1 MSIKTIDQE
10 IRSNTAGVAKRINK
24 GAERMVFDIL
34 QSTQYSNPIPSTIRE
49 LVTNACDS
57 QREKEIAIEIL
68 TGVKTEED
76 YFIRRDGEQYSD
88 SNFNRDYYDLKYLN
102 TDIDTVTI
110 NYKRNE
116 GVGYCDVLEI
126 IDHGVGIGGKRLEG
140 ILELGYST
148 KRNTSQNFGAFGLG
162 AKVAL
167 STGVEFYTI
176 ETVHNGKKFKCN
188 CYPYKTD
195 FMIPKFNP
203 YIEFSDGTKVH
214 YEETDEKN
222 YTIVSFGVKKH
233 NRSRFEEAVEEQL
246 NYLGNVKF
254 FIQEQE
260 SRWEKNIHSN
270 VLHNSDHVIV
280 TDSYVYSRPHIV
292 VVKDQSSSVGINYGY
307 VDFRELEMEQLY
319 GSVGLKC
326 PIRQT
331 IKDPDTGEEIV
342 LQEGVEVTPS
352 REKVIWNENT
362 KKFIQG
368 VIDKASEEA
377 SELVEQQLNETDF
390 LKWVKACYDIIGK
403 GLQGSGSALRQLSKI
418 IDTSKLRPKYSE
430 DKSIEY
436 LSPKSLFRGFSPRVV
451 NSYVKGGDLHIETN
465 KIEGWSD
472 INFDAIYYRSEDVSR
487 NRTKDL
493 YLSELHSKFVI
504 ITDSDLSQM
513 QEDVNN
519 ASLPDLERAEKRRSL
534 NAAITNKLKIKKHLE
549 ASELLKSY
557 DDVEVPDEWIKSLQ
571 SREENLKS
579 VETMSNLTPEERR
592 KLENKIVAYSLRIN
606 TANNRYGKP
615 FIWDK
620 VEPKIATIYNS
631 TRTTYYGTSEDE
643 DKLVFAAEILR
654 SQTLTLRKVFPTT
667 GGFYS
672 DEVCYYFDAL
682 PSRFSPTKSF
692 DQDALDKYDGPQL
705 LKVNESNVKY
715 LKSNPNCKHIDEFFY
730 SWDETSNTY
739 IVDSKLKIFLTGKA
753 IGSVPDWLRRVG
765 FINPEYSEMYENLC
779 KYVDVYRNIDV
790 SSAGLKDI
798 IDMLERMIEF
808 QHFVNSTDNK
818 EDIAEKSREL
828 FILEDIK
835 AADILDY
842 EAVKLNRSKEEFI
855 EGVDNLM
862 SYISFPYDD
871 TLFEKEV
878 EFYLKSRGKLDI
890 EINLPHKN

>member
-270 VLHNSDHVIV
+270 VLHNSDYVIV

-362 KKFIQG
+362 KRFIQG

-390 LKWVKACYDIIGK
+390 LKWIKACYDIIGK

-519 ASLPDLERAEKRRSL
+519 ASLPDLERAEKKRAL

-557 DDVEVPDEWIKSLQ
+557 DDVEVPEEWIKSLQ

-606 TANNRYGKP
+606 TANNEHVKP

-643 DKLVFAAEILR
+643 DKLVFAAEVLR
-654 SQTLTLRKVFPTT
+654 SQTLTLRKLFPTT

-672 DEVCYYFDAL
+672 NEVCYYFDAVPARL
-682 PSRFSPTKSF
+682 SPTKSF

-705 LKVNESNVKY
+705 LKVNESNVKHF
-715 LKSNPNCKHIDEFFY
+715 KSNPNCKHIDEFFC

-753 IGSVPDWLRRVG
+753 IESVPEWLRRVG
-765 FINPEYSEMYENLC
+765 FINPEYSEMYESLR

-808 QHFVNSTDNK
+808 QHFVNSTDNQ

-828 FILEDIK
+828 FILEDTK

>member
-214 YEETDEKN
+214 YEETGEKN

-246 NYLGNVKF
+246 NYLGNVRF

-331 IKDPDTGEEIV
+331 IKDLETGEEIV

-362 KKFIQG
+362 KRFIQG

-390 LKWVKACYDIIGK
+390 LKWIKACYDIIGK
-403 GLQGSGSALRQLSKI
+403 GLQGSGSALRQLSRI
-418 IDTSKLRPKYSE
+418 IDTSKLRPKYPE
-430 DKSIEY
+430 NKSIEY
-436 LSPKSLFRGFSPRVV
+436 LSPKSLFKGFSPRVV

-472 INFDAIYYRSEDVSR
+472 VNFDAIYYRSEDVSR

-519 ASLPDLERAEKRRSL
+519 ASLPDLERAEKKRAL

-592 KLENKIVAYSLRIN
+592 KLENKIVAYSLRVNI
-606 TANNRYGKP
+606 ANNHNEKP

-643 DKLVFAAEILR
+643 DKLVFAAEVLR
-654 SQTLTLRKVFPTT
+654 SQTLTLRKLFPTT

-682 PSRFSPTKSF
+682 PARLSPTKSF

-739 IVDSKLKIFLTGKA
+739 TVDSKLKIFLTGKA
-753 IGSVPDWLRRVG
+753 IGNVPDWLRKVG
-765 FINPEYSEMYENLC
+765 FINPEYSEMYESLR

-798 IDMLERMIEF
+798 IDVLERMIEF
-808 QHFVNSTDNK
+808 QHFVNSTDNQ

-862 SYISFPYDD
+862 SYISFPYDN

>member
-270 VLHNSDHVIV
+270 VLHNSDYVIV

-390 LKWVKACYDIIGK
+390 LKWIKACYDIIGK

-472 INFDAIYYRSEDVSR
+472 VNFDAIYYRSEDVSR

-519 ASLPDLERAEKRRSL
+519 ASLPDLERAEKKRAL

-643 DKLVFAAEILR
+643 DKLVFAAEVLR
-654 SQTLTLRKVFPTT
+654 SQTLTLRKLFPTT

-672 DEVCYYFDAL
+672 DEVCYYFDAVPARL
-682 PSRFSPTKSF
+682 SPTKSF

-739 IVDSKLKIFLTGKA
+739 TVDSKLKIFLTGKA
-753 IGSVPDWLRRVG
+753 IGNVPDWLRKVG
-765 FINPEYSEMYENLC
+765 FINPEYSEMYESLR
-779 KYVDVYRNIDV
+779 KYVDVYRNIGV

-798 IDMLERMIEF
+798 IDVLERMIEF
-808 QHFVNSTDNK
+808 QHFVNSTDNQ

-862 SYISFPYDD
+862 SYISFPYDN